1 MENIADIGTKT
12 LSDLEDESFRSVS
25 DLQMSTWDAVSGGD
39 SMMVAMFQ
47 NSEFLQSKGSQMN
60 GSDFTEVHSS
70 AEQLIDQ
77 ELLQEE
83 QHLKDAC
90 NAFQEFINGSLS
102 CGWSDI
108 NRVRNLCGEMKQ
120 RNNETSIEKQEIL
133 TTIKQESD
141 EVKVLKKNIKIIYEG
156 LNKQLTEKK
165 ATHAKLKADADLL
178 IREMDSL
185 NASLAKKKVACRPKN
200 MELLYS
206 TPNNQSK

>member
-47 NSEFLQSKGSQMN
+47 NSAVSAEIDAYLEFLQSKGSQMN

-108 NRVRNLCGEMKQ
+108 NRQTVDGEESYSRKIESGCG
-120 RNNETSIEKQEIL
+120 SIN
-133 TTIKQESD
+133 S
-141 EVKVLKKNIKIIYEG
+141 
-156 LNKQLTEKK
+156 
-165 ATHAKLKADADLL
+165 
-178 IREMDSL
+178 
-185 NASLAKKKVACRPKN
+185 
-200 MELLYS
+200 
-206 TPNNQSK
+206 